1 MKKKRQRLAKQTWFQ
16 VLFWMVVQAALSMQE
31 VSGGMTGN
39 INRSRLVIAAILSFY
54 PVATNTLAG
63 FQSVEKDKYD
73 LMVTYAAK
81 KSSLFFHRT

>member
-1 MKKKRQRLAKQTWFQ
+1 MEKMIFPYLVLIQLIPVLGLAPIVF
-16 VLFWMVVQAALSMQE
+16 A
-31 VSGGMTGN
+31 MTGN

-73 LMVTYAAK
+73 LMATYAAK